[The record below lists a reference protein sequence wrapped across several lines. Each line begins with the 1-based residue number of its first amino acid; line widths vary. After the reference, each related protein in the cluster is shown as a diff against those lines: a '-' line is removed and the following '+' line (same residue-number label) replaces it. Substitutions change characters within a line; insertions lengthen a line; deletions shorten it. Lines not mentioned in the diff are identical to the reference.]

1 MSAFGHSGAFL
12 RSQLRPTASE
22 TPDPMFRPLSL
33 FIGLRYSR
41 AKRRNHFISFIS
53 GVCIIS
59 LALSVAALIT
69 VMSVMNGFDYQLRS
83 RILGAVSHATISGVG
98 ESIQDWHHA
107 LDVAKADKHVR
118 GAAPYV
124 EQQAFI
130 RGQASSGAMLRGIVP
145 SMEPHV
151 SDFNK
156 HMLDGS
162 FDSLK
167 PGRWN
172 IVLGNELAMVLGV
185 QIGDKIIVYAPRFR
199 AGPMGAMPVVR
210 AFTVSGIFSLGMNQY
225 DSGLAL
231 VNMKDAERLYG
242 IHGPNGIR
250 LRLDDMYDAN
260 AVASHLNR
268 QLGDVYRVETWIQTN
283 SNLFKAL
290 DMEKKVMFLILVL
303 IVLVAVINLVS
314 MLVMLV
320 TDKQADIAILR
331 TLGLKPRTVMGVF
344 MVQGLFVGVV
354 GILTGAVGGVL
365 LAINLPAVAEWI
377 EHTFH
382 VQFLSPQVYYISEL
396 PSRLQWSDVGWVC
409 TTAFVLSLLATI
421 YPARRA
427 ARTHPA
433 QALRYE

>member
-1 MSAFGHSGAFL
+1 
-12 RSQLRPTASE
+12 
-22 TPDPMFRPLSL
+22 MFRPLSL

-53 GVCIIS
+53 GVCIVS

-83 RILGAVSHATISGVG
+83 RILGAVAHATISGVG
-98 ESIQDWHHA
+98 ESIQDWQHA
-107 LDVAKADKHVR
+107 LKVSRSDPHVL

-124 EQQAFI
+124 EEQAFL
-130 RGQASSGAMLRGIVP
+130 RGAGSSGAMVRGIVP
-145 SMEPHV
+145 AMEPQV

-156 HMLDGS
+156 HMLAGS
-162 FDSLK
+162 LDSLR
-167 PGRWN
+167 PGSWN
-172 IVLGNELAMVLGV
+172 IVLGNELAMLLGV
-185 QIGDKIIVYAPRFR
+185 QPGDKVIVYAPRFR
-199 AGPMGAMPVVR
+199 AGPMGAMPMLR
-210 AFTVSGIFSLGMNQY
+210 AFRVSGIFSLGMQQY

-231 VNMKDAERLYG
+231 VNMQDAERLYG
-242 IHGPNGIR
+242 LQGPTGIR
-250 LRLDDMYDAN
+250 LRLDDMYAAN
-260 AVASHLNR
+260 RVASHLNR

-290 DMEKKVMFLILVL
+290 SMEKKVMFLILVL

-331 TLGLKPRTVMGVF
+331 TLGLPPSTVRGVF

-354 GILTGAVGGVL
+354 GIMVGAVGGVM
-365 LAINLPAVAEWI
+365 LATNLPALAEWI
-377 EHTFH
+377 ERTFH

-396 PSRLQWSDVGWVC
+396 PSRLHWSDVGWIC
-409 TTAFVLSLLATI
+409 ATAFVLSLLATI

>member
-1 MSAFGHSGAFL
+1 
-12 RSQLRPTASE
+12 
-22 TPDPMFRPLSL
+22 MFRPLSL

-53 GVCIIS
+53 GVCIVS
-59 LALSVAALIT
+59 LALSVAALIA

-98 ESIQDWHHA
+98 GGIQDWQHA
-107 LDVAKADKHVR
+107 LGVARKDPHVL

-124 EQQAFI
+124 EQQAFVQ
-130 RGQASSGAMLRGIVP
+130 GAGSSGAIVRGILP
-145 SMEPHV
+145 SMEPDV

-156 HMLDGS
+156 HMVDGS
-162 FDSLK
+162 FATLK
-167 PGRWN
+167 PGSWH
-172 IVLGNELAMVLGV
+172 IVLGNELAMMLGV
-185 QIGDKIIVYAPRFR
+185 RTGDKVIVYAPRFR
-199 AGPMGAMPVVR
+199 AGPMGSVPMFR
-210 AFTVSGIFSLGMNQY
+210 AFTVSGIFTLGMHEY
-225 DSGLAL
+225 DSGLVL
-231 VNMKDAERLYG
+231 MNMKDAERLYG
-242 IHGPNGIR
+242 LHGPDGIR
-250 LRLDDMYDAN
+250 LRLDDMYAAN
-260 AVASHLNR
+260 SVATHLNHE
-268 QLGDVYRVETWIQTN
+268 LGDVYRVQTWIQTN

-290 DMEKKVMFLILVL
+290 EMEKKVMFLILVL

-331 TLGLKPRTVMGVF
+331 TLGLPPGTVRGVF
-344 MVQGLFVGVV
+344 MVQGMFVGVV
-354 GILTGAVGGVL
+354 GILVGAVGGVL
-365 LAINLPAVAEWI
+365 LAINLPAIADWI
-377 EHTFH
+377 ERTFH
-382 VQFLSPQVYYISEL
+382 VQILSPDVYYISEL

-409 TTAFVLSLLATI
+409 ATAFVLSLLATI

>member
-1 MSAFGHSGAFL
+1 
-12 RSQLRPTASE
+12 
-22 TPDPMFRPLSL
+22 MFRPLSL

-98 ESIQDWHHA
+98 QSIQDWHHA
-107 LDVAKADKHVR
+107 IDVAKADKHVL

-124 EQQAFI
+124 EQQAFLQGPG
-130 RGQASSGAMLRGIVP
+130 RSGALVRGILP

-156 HMLDGS
+156 HMLDGT

-167 PGRWN
+167 AGSWH

-185 QIGDKIIVYAPRFR
+185 QVGDKVIVYAPRFR
-199 AGPMGAMPVVR
+199 AGPMGSMPMLR
-210 AFTVSGIFSLGMNQY
+210 AFKVTGIFSLGMHEY

-231 VNMKDAERLYG
+231 MNMQDAERLYG
-242 IHGPNGIR
+242 IHGPSGIR
-250 LRLDDMYDAN
+250 LRLDDMYAAN

-268 QLGDVYRVETWIQTN
+268 ELGNVYRVQTWIQTN

-290 DMEKKVMFLILVL
+290 ATEKKVMFLILVL

-331 TLGLKPRTVMGVF
+331 TLGLSPRTVMGVF

-365 LAINLPAVAEWI
+365 LAINLPAIAEWV

-382 VQFLSPQVYYISEL
+382 VQLLSPDVYYISEL
-396 PSRLQWSDVGWVC
+396 PSRLQWGDVGWVC
-409 TTAFVLSLLATI
+409 VTAFVLSLLATL

>member
-1 MSAFGHSGAFL
+1 
-12 RSQLRPTASE
+12 
-22 TPDPMFRPLSL
+22 MFRPLSL

-53 GVCIIS
+53 AVCIIS

-83 RILGAVSHATISGVG
+83 RILGAVSDATISGMG
-98 ESIQDWHHA
+98 QSIRDWPHA
-107 LDVAKADKHVR
+107 LKIAKADPQVL

-124 EQQAFI
+124 EQPSFI
-130 RGQASSGAMLRGIVP
+130 QGAASSGAVVRGIQP
-145 SMEPHV
+145 SLEPDV
-151 SDFNK
+151 SSFNK
-156 HMLDGS
+156 HMVDGS
-162 FDSLK
+162 LATLK
-167 PGRWN
+167 PGSWH
-172 IVLGNELAMVLGV
+172 IVLGNELAMMLGAQV
-185 QIGDKIIVYAPRFR
+185 GDKVLVYAPRFR
-199 AGPMGAMPVVR
+199 AGPMGAMPTLR
-210 AFTVSGIFSLGMNQY
+210 AYRVTGIFSLGMEQY
-225 DSGLAL
+225 DSHLAL
-231 VNMKDAERLYG
+231 MNMRDAERLYG
-242 IHGPNGIR
+242 LQGPDGIR
-250 LRLDDMYDAN
+250 LRLGNMYAADRI
-260 AVASHLNR
+260 ASHLNR
-268 QLGDVYRVETWIQTN
+268 QLGDQYRVQTWIQTN

-290 DMEKKVMFLILVL
+290 QMEKKVMFLILVL

-331 TLGLKPRTVMGVF
+331 TLGLPPRTVRGVF
-344 MVQGLFVGVV
+344 MVQGLIVGVV
-354 GILTGAVGGVL
+354 GILVGAVGGVL
-365 LAINLPAVAEWI
+365 LAINLPALAEWI
-377 EHTFH
+377 ERTFH

-409 TTAFVLSLLATI
+409 ATAFVLSLLATI